1 VVFCGYG
8 EPLLRFELVKK
19 VAEWIKQNGGK
30 VRINTNGH
38 GNLINKKNILP
49 ELERLVDNIS
59 VSLNAQDED
68 TYDRICKPTFANA
81 FQEVISFIRKARTYV
96 PEVSITVVTH
106 EGVDIEK
113 CRKIANDLG
122 VQFRVRNLD
131 LVG

>member
-1 VVFCGYG
+1 
-8 EPLLRFELVKK
+8 
-19 VAEWIKQNGGK
+19 

-49 ELERLVDNIS
+49 ELEGLVDNIS

-68 TYDRICKPTFANA
+68 TYDRICKPTFVNA

-106 EGVDIEK
+106 KGVDIEK